1 MTYYKIIK
9 DGVVIDANFKF
20 FRYQRK
26 HLNIIKCDGKCAEL
40 VQSSD
45 QKTFYRAEWLRPLP
59 EKARHHEIA
68 EVVIIDEAEY
78 NELKEQLQL
87 GNIIVPQSIEDE
99 PVVDIEPV
107 VEKPKRE
114 LILSIRELYERIQRL
129 EEKVKKLE
137 NK

>member
-20 FRYQRK
+20 FRHQRK
-26 HLNIIKCDGKCAEL
+26 HLNIIRCEERVAEL

-45 QKTFYRAEWLRPLP
+45 EKTFYRAEWLRPLP
-59 EKARHHEIA
+59 DRVCHHPVV
-68 EVVIIDEAEY
+68 EVVVIDEAEY

-87 GNIIVPQSIEDE
+87 GKIIVPQVLEEE
-99 PVVDIEPV
+99 PVVEIEP

-114 LILSIRELYERIQRL
+114 FLLSIRELYERIERL
-129 EEKVKKLE
+129 EEKVKEIE
-137 NK
+137 NR